1 MKKGFKIAGIIVAV
15 VIAFLI
21 YFQVHYIKMVKTG
34 EAVIEFISEVD
45 LSNVDDGVYS
55 GSYSSFLVLVELE
68 VEVKDNKIDKI
79 NIIKQRSGPGY
90 EGRQVINRIIEEQS
104 LKVDANTGATGSSSS
119 IILAVDKALH

>member
-1 MKKGFKIAGIIVAV
+1 M
-15 VIAFLI
+15 
-21 YFQVHYIKMVKTG
+21 
-34 EAVIEFISEVD
+34 
-45 LSNVDDGVYS
+45 
-55 GSYSSFLVLVELE
+55 ELE